1 MSPFSDQPAPLQS
14 RRTLGR
20 TLSWGLSLGLLLLLG
35 VGVELLLQ
43 QYRLRQH
50 ETIQQRLTA
59 SAGEVRA
66 VLLSELSSTL
76 HLATGLASYITA
88 KQGQLD
94 ESELRPWLQGL
105 LRQGRY
111 IRNIGLAPDN
121 RISYIYPLAGN
132 EAALGLYYP
141 GMLKQWPAVQRII
154 ANRTP
159 MLDGP
164 LRLVQGGNGL
174 IYRVP
179 VFLDDQRYWGMI
191 STVIDY
197 DQLYAQVQQVA
208 RKRDLSIQLN
218 RHDDETAA
226 DLLTLDPD
234 SESPSVSLPVRFAGA
249 RWRLEASERVAHE
262 MPLGWLRLL
271 GWSLALAVAGL
282 IGLTLHAQN
291 RQAALLLALNRSQ
304 RQFHQAFEKA
314 PQGLA
319 LLDLEGRLL
328 AVNQTLCLLLQRSPQ
343 SLLGQPLSRF
353 SDDPLRARLDGD
365 LAELGGEQG
374 RTWQLRLL
382 DAQGES
388 IDVELSA
395 AALSADQSAQGSWIM
410 HIQDIRE
417 SKRLQRLQSEFVS
430 TVSHELRT
438 PLTAISGPL
447 ELINAGALGEVPE
460 SLRQMLQIAQ
470 HNSQRLAM
478 LINDLLDIGKL
489 EAGKIVFDLQPQA
502 LQPLLDQALSSDQA
516 YAAEYAVN
524 LRQIGVCEDWLN
536 VDGQRLQQ
544 VLSNLLSNAAKF
556 SPHGSDVDLYTERLG
571 PQLRLSVRD
580 RGPGIPP
587 AFQSRIFQKFA
598 QADASNTRQ
607 KGGTG
612 LGLAISKE
620 LIERMGGSIG
630 FDSQE
635 GQGAT
640 FWFELPLHPI
650 EELP

>member
-1 MSPFSDQPAPLQS
+1 MSPFSSQPAPSQN
-14 RRTLGR
+14 RR

-50 ETIQQRLTA
+50 EAIQQRLTA

-94 ESELRPWLQGL
+94 EAELQPWLQGL
-105 LRQGRY
+105 LRQGRH
-111 IRNIGLAPDN
+111 IRNIGLAPGN

-141 GMLKQWPAVQRII
+141 ELSKQWPAVQRII
-154 ANRTP
+154 ANRSP

-197 DQLYAQVQQVA
+197 DQLYAQVEKMA
-208 RKRDLSIQLN
+208 RQRDLSIRLN
-218 RHDDETAA
+218 HRNDEATA
-226 DLLTLDPD
+226 DLLTLNPD
-234 SESPSVSLPVRFAGA
+234 SETPSVSLPVRFAGV
-249 RWRLEASERVAHE
+249 RWRLDASERLAHE
-262 MPLGWLRLL
+262 LPLGWLRLL
-271 GWSLALAVAGL
+271 GWSLALAVAAL

-304 RQFHQAFEKA
+304 RQFHQAFEMA

-328 AVNQTLCLLLQRSPQ
+328 AVNQTLCQLLRRGPQ
-343 SLLGQPLSRF
+343 SLLGQPLSQF
-353 SDDPLRARLDGD
+353 SDDPLGARLDEN
-365 LAELGGEQG
+365 LAELGAAPGG
-374 RTWQLRLL
+374 HWQLSLL
-382 DAQGES
+382 DAQGEQ

-395 AALSADQSAQGSWIM
+395 AALNADQSAPGSWIV

-417 SKRLQRLQSEFVS
+417 RKRLQQLQNEFVS

-460 SLRQMLQIAQ
+460 HLRQMLQIAQ
-470 HNSQRLAM
+470 HNSQRLAL

-502 LQPLLDQALSSDQA
+502 LQPLIELALSSNQA

-524 LRQIGVCEDWLN
+524 LRQIGACADWVE
-536 VDGQRLQQ
+536 VDAQRLQQ

-556 SPHGSDVDLYTERLG
+556 SPRGSHVELYTERLG
-571 PQLRLSVRD
+571 AQLRLSVRD
-580 RGPGIPP
+580 RGPGIPT
-587 AFQSRIFQKFA
+587 AFQGRIFQKFA
-598 QADASNTRQ
+598 QADASDTRQ

-620 LIERMGGSIG
+620 LIERMHGCIG

-640 FWFELPLHPI
+640 FWFELPRHPT
-650 EELP
+650 EAQA